1 MDELSA
7 IHAKYRF
14 LQQDYSDLRLSH
26 AQVEAQLQRL
36 FREHLEMTKRVS
48 QTQTERDVAARQA
61 QESEARLRDE
71 IMENTR
77 MKADLAVARG
87 ENVRLAAELL
97 RYQARDT
104 VNLASL
110 NEGQPG

>member
-1 MDELSA
+1 MDEMSA
-7 IHAKYRF
+7 LHSKFRF

-26 AQVEAQLQRL
+26 AQLEQQLQRL
-36 FREHLEMTKRVS
+36 FREHLELTKKVAL
-48 QTQTERDVAARQA
+48 TQTERDVACRHA

-77 MKADLAVARG
+77 MKADLATARG

-97 RYQARDT
+97 RYQAREQSL
-104 VNLASL
+104 VRL
-110 NEGQPG
+110 NEGDPG